1 MPLFESY
8 NTVLFGLLVIVATI
22 LVQMMVAA
30 ISKAKQPAA
39 IPGKMD
45 SSLSHSSFV
54 FRSNRTFANSVENA
68 PAMLGA
74 AFLAIFAGVDPFWA
88 SIWVW
93 TYALSRLLHMGLYYG
108 ISTEKNPSPRS
119 HFFMLALIANI
130 ALIVQVGLILI

>member
-1 MPLFESY
+1 MSLFQDY
-8 NTVLFGLLVIVATI
+8 HTALLGLLVIITTI

-45 SSLSHSSFV
+45 PNLSHSSFV
-54 FRSNRTFANSVENA
+54 FRANRTFANSVENA

-74 AFLAIFAGVDPFWA
+74 AFLAILVGAGPFWA
-88 SIWVW
+88 AIWVW
-93 TYALSRLLHMGLYYG
+93 TYAISRLIHMGLYYA

-119 HFFMLALIANI
+119 HFFLLALIANI
-130 ALIVQVGLILI
+130 ALIIQAGLSFI